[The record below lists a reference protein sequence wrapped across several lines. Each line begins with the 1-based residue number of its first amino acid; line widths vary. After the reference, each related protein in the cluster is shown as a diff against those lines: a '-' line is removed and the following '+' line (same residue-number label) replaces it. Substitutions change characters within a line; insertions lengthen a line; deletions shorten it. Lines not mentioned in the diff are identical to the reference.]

1 MLPNEA
7 SSQFEELFTVLDKS
21 REELK
26 VSSYGASITTM
37 EEVFI
42 RSG

>member
-7 SSQFEELFTVLDKS
+7 SAKFEEMFTELDEN

-42 RSG
+42 R

>member
-7 SSQFEELFTVLDKS
+7 SAQFEELFTVLDDS

-42 RSG
+42 R